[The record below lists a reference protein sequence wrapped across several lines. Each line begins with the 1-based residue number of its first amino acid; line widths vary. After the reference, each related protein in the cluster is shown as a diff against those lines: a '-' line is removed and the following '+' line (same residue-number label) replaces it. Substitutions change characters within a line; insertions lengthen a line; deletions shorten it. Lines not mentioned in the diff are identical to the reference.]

1 MSMSFN
7 AESYRNKGVKLLL
20 FLISPFISL
29 LYSIKTL
36 NTRSSYIVLF
46 LFCLCF
52 GMAFTVESQYT
63 EYKGDGVFYRQVF
76 ESYQSITTKEYIS
89 DLKSYLEFNDGNADF
104 YADTIAFIVSRF
116 TSNYHY
122 FFLLLA
128 FIFAY
133 FQIRSLTF
141 FTSNPNYRFSIVP
154 LLLLLLLFLW
164 NCIFNINGCRYWT
177 AAWVGVY
184 TFLQVFVNK
193 KYRYLFLGFLTPFI
207 HGAYWIYVGVLLI
220 GILFKRFQIVWLIMF
235 VLSFIFSS
243 VIVEIVQE
251 SVDYLP
257 TFLARKVYYYA
268 DEFYMQSVFNHT
280 GSGFYW
286 LDIIFPKLVNLYTN
300 ILVVIL
306 LIKRTLIRETKY
318 YSLYQFLIVWITFS
332 NLFMAIPSVGS
343 RMIVLAYPLIALIA
357 LELYHK
363 VRMIRFWVYVLP
375 CVWLMNIY
383 HLYQNCMSVLDI
395 SFFISSPVVMII
407 KYLM

>member
-7 AESYRNKGVKLLL
+7 AESSRNKGVKLLL

-89 DLKSYLEFNDGNADF
+89 DLKTYLEFNDGNADF

-154 LLLLLLLFLW
+154 L
-164 NCIFNINGCRYWT
+164 
-177 AAWVGVY
+177 
-184 TFLQVFVNK
+184 K
-193 KYRYLFLGFLTPFI
+193 
-207 HGAYWIYVGVLLI
+207 
-220 GILFKRFQIVWLIMF
+220 
-235 VLSFIFSS
+235 
-243 VIVEIVQE
+243 
-251 SVDYLP
+251 
-257 TFLARKVYYYA
+257 
-268 DEFYMQSVFNHT
+268 
-280 GSGFYW
+280 
-286 LDIIFPKLVNLYTN
+286 
-300 ILVVIL
+300 
-306 LIKRTLIRETKY
+306 
-318 YSLYQFLIVWITFS
+318 
-332 NLFMAIPSVGS
+332 
-343 RMIVLAYPLIALIA
+343 
-357 LELYHK
+357 
-363 VRMIRFWVYVLP
+363 
-375 CVWLMNIY
+375 
-383 HLYQNCMSVLDI
+383 
-395 SFFISSPVVMII
+395 
-407 KYLM
+407 